1 MTREAKE
8 LMLKLGR
15 QARAAARGLGRLSSR
30 VKDDFLVRASR
41 ALDQEREALV
51 EANSKDLA
59 QLKDKGVAASLI
71 DRLTLNEAQ
80 VRDMARSA
88 AEVASLP
95 DPVGQISK
103 MWRRPNGLRV
113 GRMRIPLGVIGII
126 YEARPNVTVEAATLC
141 LKSGNAVILKGG
153 REALNT
159 NLAIGRI
166 FSRIGQ
172 EVGIPEAAIQVVPSP
187 DRETVRQMLQMEQF
201 IDLIIPRGGEELI
214 RMVVENSRI
223 PVVKHFKGVCH
234 VFVDASADM
243 KVAEEVCFNAKVQR
257 PSVCNAM
264 ETMLVHQGIASAFLP
279 RMAARFASAGVELRG
294 CPLTLSLLPEIKTAN
309 EDDWYAEYL
318 DLILAVKV
326 VKDMDAA
333 ISHIA
338 DYGSQ
343 HTEAIIT
350 RDYANAHS
358 FLEEVDS
365 SVVLVN
371 ASTRFSDGFQLGL
384 GAEVGISTSKVHA
397 FGPMGLEELT
407 TLKFVILGDGQ
418 IRT

>member
-15 QARAAARGLGRLSSR
+15 QARVAARGLGRLSSR

-41 ALDQEREALV
+41 ALEQEREALV
-51 EANSKDLA
+51 EANKKDLA
-59 QLKDKGVAASLI
+59 QLKNKGVAASLI

>member
-8 LMLKLGR
+8 LMLKLGG

-41 ALDQEREALV
+41 ALDQEREALI
-51 EANSKDLA
+51 EANKKDLD

-326 VKDMDAA
+326 VKDMDEA

-338 DYGSQ
+338 DYGSL

-407 TLKFVILGDGQ
+407 TLKFIILGDGQ